1 MIEKSNYSVVDLF
14 EIINKDLQ
22 HLLIMNETEEETEQN
37 IKKTELYLKDL
48 LNMVRDRNW
57 GK

>member
-1 MIEKSNYSVVDLF
+1 MNSNYSVNDLF

-22 HLLIMNETEEETEQN
+22 HLLLMNETEEDTEKN
-37 IKKTELYLKDL
+37 IKRTELYLKDL
-48 LNMVRDRNW
+48 LSMVQDRNW

>member
-1 MIEKSNYSVVDLF
+1 MLQKSNYSVIDLF

-22 HLLIMNETEEETEQN
+22 HLLIMNETEEDTEKN
-37 IKKTELYLKDL
+37 IKRTELYLKDL
-48 LNMVRDRNW
+48 LSMVQDRNW